1 MLNLNWNKICYNI
14 AFVGIKQSYIPYEII
29 ETVRFESVY
38 FSLNTSFTP
47 LRVSLSRSQY
57 TQQNTL
63 RFQIDFV
70 QYFYLNFNSNIRR
83 VGVAMGACIN
93 GKLQLIRETSRSAAA
108 AATAAADCAADA
120 ARAVLLQVF
129 NQFLMKSK
137 IAIDLF
143 S

>member
-1 MLNLNWNKICYNI
+1 
-14 AFVGIKQSYIPYEII
+14 
-29 ETVRFESVY
+29 
-38 FSLNTSFTP
+38 
-47 LRVSLSRSQY
+47 
-57 TQQNTL
+57 
-63 RFQIDFV
+63 
-70 QYFYLNFNSNIRR
+70 
-83 VGVAMGACIN
+83 MGACIN

>member
-1 MLNLNWNKICYNI
+1 
-14 AFVGIKQSYIPYEII
+14 
-29 ETVRFESVY
+29 
-38 FSLNTSFTP
+38 
-47 LRVSLSRSQY
+47 
-57 TQQNTL
+57 
-63 RFQIDFV
+63 
-70 QYFYLNFNSNIRR
+70 
-83 VGVAMGACIN
+83 MGACIN

-108 AATAAADCAADA
+108 AAATADCAADA

>member
-1 MLNLNWNKICYNI
+1 
-14 AFVGIKQSYIPYEII
+14 
-29 ETVRFESVY
+29 
-38 FSLNTSFTP
+38 
-47 LRVSLSRSQY
+47 
-57 TQQNTL
+57 
-63 RFQIDFV
+63 
-70 QYFYLNFNSNIRR
+70 
-83 VGVAMGACIN
+83 MGACIN

-143 S
+143 SWHENALKRQTEHGKCVYIARGQNLNKGC